1 MPPISSAYKTQNDLL
16 RNDTAHNGRGGPHE
30 LPIKKMFDRLAYKP
44 IIYGG
49 VFIKIDSFF
58 PANPT
63 AYQVDIKIANKT
75 IFNLVVVF

>member
-1 MPPISSAYKTQNDLL
+1 
-16 RNDTAHNGRGGPHE
+16 
-30 LPIKKMFDRLAYKP
+30 MFDRLAYKP

-49 VFIKIDSFF
+49 IFIKIDSFF